1 MFKFLRRNFIATRL
15 PDLVLQFDKA
25 MLLHYQNE
33 LQKDI
38 ASFGCKMVMK
48 TSYPMEKQASELYTK
63 FMFGLFQDELVGSS
77 DLLVKL
83 IENGGISKFEV
94 TKSGIANSRYTVV
107 RNAFESSM
115 TCSCHKFEFA
125 GMLCRHILKVFV
137 AIGVRVL
144 PDKYILKRWSKNA
157 KDDLLSAVLESSK
170 GPFAWQCNDLY
181 RDAIRFAEEGTI
193 SPVIYKIAKEA
204 LVKAFA
210 EVCPQRKFHS

>member
-1 MFKFLRRNFIATRL
+1 MTRL

-77 DLLVKL
+77 DLLLKL

-157 KDDLLSAVLESSK
+157 KDDLLSTVLESSK

-210 EVCPQRKFHS
+210 EACPQRKSHS